1 MDKENKNTIERNL
14 NVNGIIIVHLKS
26 IFCGHIPL
34 DKALSNII
42 VRKISKLKNEKD
54 SEPY

>member
-1 MDKENKNTIERNL
+1 MNKENKNTIERNS
-14 NVNGIIIVHLKS
+14 NVNGIIVHIKS

-42 VRKISKLKNEKD
+42 VRKISKPKNEKD